1 MRSPTVAVSSN
12 RMRPGYAQQSPTLC
26 WASSDQRLYRGGMV
40 EPNGQDSVNDT
51 SETRQWDV
59 CCQDV
64 GGRDRSLSVSAGQAW
79 IVLRSPT
86 GQLIN
91 FSVRQA
97 LVLNLRLVS
106 AAKVVWRAVERQPA
120 DGSDASWAR

>member
-1 MRSPTVAVSSN
+1 
-12 RMRPGYAQQSPTLC
+12 
-26 WASSDQRLYRGGMV
+26 MV

-64 GGRDRSLSVSAGQAW
+64 VGRDRWLSVSAGQAW

-86 GQLIN
+86 GELIN

-97 LVLNLRLVS
+97 LVLTLRLVS